1 MWRNILRLV
10 LVLASHNSVST
21 NCVLGEIIHICD
33 KINLLLVAVV
43 IVEVRGRATSTTHVY
58 AIMRCSACSTRAS
71 TDAASKVHITL
82 KSVVL
87 TATIISLIVVKS

>member
-1 MWRNILRLV
+1 MWRNILRLI
-10 LVLASHNSVST
+10 LVLASHNSVSAH
-21 NCVLGEIIHICD
+21 CVLGKIIHICD

-43 IVEVRGRATSTTHVY
+43 IVEIRGRATSTTH
-58 AIMRCSACSTRAS
+58 ACAMRRCSACGARSS

-87 TATIISLIVVKS
+87 AATVFSLILVKS